1 MQELTEGTYLNPI
14 WKQLQDKISKDQSDS
29 KKMPSKATIYSPPA
43 ENIIQKPKIRQKIQ
57 PIIMPTESI
66 ETKNYDMACF
76 MSSLLIE
83 GENNGYVIK
92 FISILMSFI

>member
-1 MQELTEGTYLNPI
+1 MTEGTNLNPI

-29 KKMPSKATIYSPPA
+29 KKLPSKASIYSPPT
-43 ENIIQKPKIRQKIQ
+43 ENLQKIPKIKPKPA

-76 MSSLLIE
+76 ISSILIE
-83 GENNGYVIK
+83 GENNGYVNKKLI
-92 FISILMSFI
+92 

>member
-1 MQELTEGTYLNPI
+1 MQELTEGTNLNPI

-29 KKMPSKATIYSPPA
+29 KKMPSKAPIYPHPA
-43 ENIIQKPKIRQKIQ
+43 ENIVQKPKIRQKIQ
-57 PIIMPTESI
+57 QIAMPAESI

-83 GENNGYVIK
+83 GENNGYVNK
-92 FISILMSFI
+92 FIFILMSFI

>member
-1 MQELTEGTYLNPI
+1 MTEGTNLNPI

-57 PIIMPTESI
+57 PVIMPAESI

-92 FISILMSFI
+92 FIIILMSFI